1 MDNKV
6 LQKECFNAARQF
18 HKDKRKRENNDENS
32 VPNNVKKQCPPNNM
46 FRIQQRQL
54 PIYFGK
60 QGLVNEIL
68 RYPTVVVMSE
78 TGSGKTTQLPQ
89 YLLEAGFA
97 KKGEMV
103 LVLYIYWVI
112 TY

>member
-32 VPNNVKKQCPPNNM
+32 VPNNVKKQYPPNNM

-103 LVLYIYWVI
+103 LVLYIY
-112 TY
+112 